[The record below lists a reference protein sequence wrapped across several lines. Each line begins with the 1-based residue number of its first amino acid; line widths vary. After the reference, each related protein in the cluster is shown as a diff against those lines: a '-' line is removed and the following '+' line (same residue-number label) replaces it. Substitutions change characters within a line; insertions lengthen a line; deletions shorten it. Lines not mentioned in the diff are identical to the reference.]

1 MIQDSRRNII
11 IQYSI
16 IFYVLMIYKWLNGMF
31 LYQFRP
37 AFFFT
42 RDDMFTWL
50 FMRTGIH
57 EWLLNNRGGCILF
70 DVFFYS
76 APLYLLATVND
87 KKWSL
92 AAAIWMLVVNWTYI
106 QCYTLYPT
114 TSIEGHVPWLLFPFL
129 FLFRNEKTFS
139 LLVEAL
145 RYFFLFM
152 MASAGLWKFLQG
164 GIFHLDQMSGV
175 LLEQHKDL
183 ITNSPGYWQT
193 SLILY
198 LIRHETISYLLYVLA
213 CLVELSFIV
222 GFVTKKYDR
231 YLLLAFVIFL
241 MMDYLI
247 MRIAYF
253 EWLPFMI
260 VLNVRLP
267 KKSQAAGS
275 NNLLFRYPYKK

>member
-1 MIQDSRRNII
+1 MIQHSRRNII

-37 AFFFT
+37 SFFFT

-57 EWLLNNRGGCILF
+57 EWLLNNQGGCILF
-70 DVFFYS
+70 DVLFYS
-76 APLYLLATVND
+76 APLFLLATVNARR
-87 KKWSL
+87 WNL
-92 AAAIWMLVVNWTYI
+92 PAAFWMLVVNWTYI

-114 TSIEGHVPWLLFPFL
+114 TSIEGHVPWLLFPFIFL
-129 FLFRNEKTFS
+129 FLNEKTFS

-175 LLEQHKDL
+175 LLEQHKEL

-193 SLILY
+193 TLILY
-198 LIRHETISYLLYVLA
+198 LISHETISYLLYVLA